1 MSICLFTLSM
11 VGISIIVTIVDDLFF
26 TKGRKKRNWERLKR
40 EVQSGK
46 Y

>member
-11 VGISIIVTIVDDLFF
+11 VGISIIVTIIDDLLFE
-26 TKGRKKRNWERLKR
+26 KGKKKRKWEKLKR